1 MKRIWQMGGIIVVVA
16 ALSVG
21 GYLKFAAQPASA
33 ASAANLNT
41 ATVQRGTLAATVNA
55 AGNITAAQQVALNF
69 QQTGVV
75 QKVNVQVGDQVK
87 AGQALAAL
95 DTTDLQLQVQN
106 AQVNLKVAQDK
117 LAQAKNPNTAQDI
130 ASARAQVD
138 SAQAAYNKLVAGA
151 AASDIAAAQT
161 AVTSAQAAYTA
172 AVNAANAGDSNLATA
187 AAAVQK
193 AQAAVQAAQ
202 AAYDKIA
209 GEPNIGSSQQA
220 LTLQSATTDY
230 QSALAGYQSLQATSK
245 SDAASKVQ
253 SAKAALGQAQAN
265 LVKLQTQVNQ
275 NDVVAAKAQVTQ
287 AQNNLDKLLAGSDAN
302 TLDIA
307 QNGVDQ
313 ANIALQ
319 QAQAALAQ
327 AQVVAPFDG
336 IVTAVNV
343 TPGQEAANSTAGAI
357 QLADLNHLQVVV
369 NMAEVDVNKTK
380 VGQDVQVTLDAVPNR
395 TFQGKVSLIA
405 PAGVMTQG
413 VVNYPV
419 TIDLTNPSNA
429 VKTGMTANLN
439 VIIAQ
444 HDNVLMVPNRAVKT
458 AASGTNGANRQANGT
473 TTAGSGANGATQNPT
488 GNVGAATAGNNAN
501 GGANGSAGARP
512 ANGGNGSTSGTA
524 RQGGGTGSGNFQR
537 PNRQQYVTVLQNG
550 QQVQVPV
557 QTGLSNDTM
566 TEIVSGLNEGDLV
579 VLNTTATTAPRTG
592 GGPGVGLPGVGRIGG

>member
-1 MKRIWQMGGIIVVVA
+1 MKRLWQMGGIVVVVA

-21 GYLKFAAQPASA
+21 GYLKFSAQPANA

-55 AGNITAAQQVALNF
+55 AGNISAAQQVALNF

-75 QKVNVQVGDQVK
+75 QKVNVQVGAQVK
-87 AGQALAAL
+87 AGQVLAAL

-106 AQVNLKVAQDK
+106 AQVNLKIAQDK
-117 LAQAKNPNTAQDI
+117 LAQAKSPNTAQDI

-138 SAQAAYNKLVAGA
+138 AAQAAYDKLVAGA
-151 AASDIAAAQT
+151 ASSDIAAAQA

-202 AAYDKIA
+202 AAYDKVA
-209 GEPNIGSSQQA
+209 GEPNIGSSPQA

-230 QSALAGYQSLQATSK
+230 QSALASYQSLQATSK

-253 SAKAALGQAQAN
+253 SAKAALDQAQAN

-275 NDVVAAKAQVTQ
+275 NDVVSAKALVTQ
-287 AQNNLDKLLAGSDAN
+287 AQNNLEKLLAGSDAN

-343 TPGQEAANSTAGAI
+343 TPGQEAANSTTGAI

-419 TIDLTNPSNA
+419 TIDLSAPSNA

-444 HDNVLMVPNRAVKT
+444 HDSVLMVPNRAVKT
-458 AASGTNGANRQANGT
+458 AASGANGANRQATGT
-473 TTAGSGANGATQNPT
+473 TTAGSGANGATQNQT
-488 GNVGAATAGNNAN
+488 GNAGAAAAGNTAN
-501 GGANGSAGARP
+501 GANGSAGTRP
-512 ANGGNGSTSGTA
+512 ANAGNGSASGTA

-537 PNRQQYVTVLQNG
+537 PGRQQYVTVLQNG

-566 TEIVSGLNEGDLV
+566 TEIVSGLNEGDVV